1 MSTIEYVRILSCFS
15 MLIYASWRDLKTREV
30 SDWVWIVF
38 GIPGIAIDFFELS
51 SGGITVLGLVVPVA
65 FSSILSFI
73 LAYLGLFGGADFKA
87 FVVLSVLLPNP
98 PRAVQP
104 LLGIASAIY
113 PLTMFS
119 NSALAGALM
128 AILML
133 AMNLSSKR
141 ERSLFEDFKTE
152 SRWKKFAVLISG
164 RRLKIED
171 VRGPPFHY
179 PLEELN
185 GEDNSVHRLVIMP
198 NTDDDDEALNIFRR
212 MKDQGVKE
220 VWVSHT
226 LPFIVFMLF
235 GFFVTIVIGDIALW
249 SLRSFLFR

>member
-1 MSTIEYVRILSCFS
+1 MLS
-15 MLIYASWRDLKTREV
+15 YASWRDLKTREV
-30 SDWVWIVF
+30 SDWVWIAF
-38 GIPGIAIDFFELS
+38 GVPGIAIDVFELY
-51 SGGITVLGLVVPVA
+51 SGSVSVLGLAVPVA

-98 PRAVQP
+98 PEAVQP
-104 LLGIASAIY
+104 LLGIVSAVY

-128 AILML
+128 ALVML
-133 AMNLSSKR
+133 AVNLSSRGKS
-141 ERSLFEDFKTE
+141 SLFKDFKSE
-152 SRWKKFAVLISG
+152 SRWKKLAVLISG
-164 RRLKIED
+164 RRMKIED

-179 PLEELN
+179 PLEESN
-185 GEDNSVHRLVIMP
+185 VEDYSIRRLVIMP
-198 NTDDDDEALNIFRR
+198 NTEDDDRAMEIFRKL
-212 MKDQGVKE
+212 KDQGVKE

-235 GFFVTIVIGDIALW
+235 GFLVTILIGDIALW
-249 SLRSFLFR
+249 SLRETLFRF